1 MLRAIFTFRSKEYGR
16 KKNRLSHKR
25 GAGSTVC
32 QYPGCHSSRE
42 KLCKILMH
50 ASDNAQ
56 FQKENNES
64 TRNGLKA
71 ASGNKFVAL
80 HLSIQ
85 FLDLYVPSS
94 NRRAQ

>member
-1 MLRAIFTFRSKEYGR
+1 MD
-16 KKNRLSHKR
+16 
-25 GAGSTVC
+25 
-32 QYPGCHSSRE
+32 
-42 KLCKILMH
+42 

-64 TRNGLKA
+64 TRNGLNA
-71 ASGNKFVAL
+71 ASGNKFVTL

-94 NRRAQ
+94 NRRAQWEFGGEITGS

>member
-1 MLRAIFTFRSKEYGR
+1 M
-16 KKNRLSHKR
+16 SHKR

-32 QYPGCHSSRE
+32 QYPGCHASRQ
-42 KLCKILMH
+42 KLCKILMD
-50 ASDNAQ
+50 ASHNAQ

-64 TRNGLKA
+64 ARNGLNA
-71 ASGNKFVAL
+71 ASGNKFVNL

-85 FLDLYVPSS
+85 FLDLCVPSS

>member
-1 MLRAIFTFRSKEYGR
+1 M
-16 KKNRLSHKR
+16 SHKR
-25 GAGSTVC
+25 GAGFTVC
-32 QYPGCHSSRE
+32 QYPGCHASRQ
-42 KLCKILMH
+42 KLCKILMD

-64 TRNGLKA
+64 TRNGLNA
-71 ASGNKFVAL
+71 ASGNKFVTL

-85 FLDLYVPSS
+85 FLDLCVPSS